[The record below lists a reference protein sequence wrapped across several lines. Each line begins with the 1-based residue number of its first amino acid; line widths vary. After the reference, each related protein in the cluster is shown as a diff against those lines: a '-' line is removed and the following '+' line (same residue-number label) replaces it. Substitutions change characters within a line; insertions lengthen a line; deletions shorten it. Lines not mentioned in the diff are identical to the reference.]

1 MSVSEF
7 TAGTGVLGGSAVAG
21 KAHAVARPL
30 AVASLM
36 LVLGYAVLLIGL
48 LLQGYWLLDQQ
59 GQPIASDFVNVWSAG
74 QLTLQGQP
82 AAAYDWLLHKA
93 AEVRAVGH
101 EFENY
106 YGWHYPPVF
115 LFVAALLAL
124 VPFVPASLLWLG
136 LTMAGYLAT
145 MRVIIGERL
154 GILLGLAFPAG
165 LWNITAGQ
173 NGFLTASLIGGSLAL
188 MQHSPIL
195 SGVCLGLLT
204 YKPQFGLLF
213 PFALAAGGRW
223 RVMAAAAVTSIFL
236 MLLSWIVF
244 GTAPWVE
251 FVDGLGRTKEAILS
265 QGLAEFARLQSV
277 FGFVRAQG
285 GSETLAYLLQAG
297 ITLASAT
304 IVWSLWRSQAAYD
317 LKAAGLGCA
326 ALLATPY
333 IYMYDLVALAIPL
346 AFLLRL
352 AFRDKLRPLEVVGL
366 GGVTLLILLF
376 VYAKTQVGLF
386 AILIVAALLAMRWI
400 SSPIPA
406 SASTRC

>member
-1 MSVSEF
+1 
-7 TAGTGVLGGSAVAG
+7 
-21 KAHAVARPL
+21 
-30 AVASLM
+30 
-36 LVLGYAVLLIGL
+36 
-48 LLQGYWLLDQQ
+48 
-59 GQPIASDFVNVWSAG
+59 
-74 QLTLQGQP
+74 
-82 AAAYDWLLHKA
+82 
-93 AEVRAVGH
+93 
-101 EFENY
+101 
-106 YGWHYPPVF
+106 
-115 LFVAALLAL
+115 
-124 VPFVPASLLWLG
+124 
-136 LTMAGYLAT
+136 
-145 MRVIIGERL
+145 
-154 GILLGLAFPAG
+154 
-165 LWNITAGQ
+165 
-173 NGFLTASLIGGSLAL
+173 

-195 SGVCLGLLT
+195 SGVCLGFLT

-317 LKAAGLGCA
+317 LKAAGLACA
-326 ALLATPY
+326 TLLATPY
-333 IYMYDLVALAIPL
+333 IYMYDLVALAISL

-352 AFRDKLRPLEVVGL
+352 AFRDKLRPLEVAGL

-400 SSPIPA
+400 SAPIPA